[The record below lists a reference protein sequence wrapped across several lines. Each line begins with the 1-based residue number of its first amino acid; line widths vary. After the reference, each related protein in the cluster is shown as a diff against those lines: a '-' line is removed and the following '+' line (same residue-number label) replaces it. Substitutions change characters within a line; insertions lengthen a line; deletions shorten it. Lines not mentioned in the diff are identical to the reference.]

1 MPASASIVCEPARDL
16 PLVDLYL
23 VARTGAQHDPDGK
36 EGGLNLA
43 LRSLRRGTRTRS
55 AREIDAL
62 IDRLG
67 AELSTSVDASSSM
80 LHAAVIRRNL
90 PALLDLLTDLL
101 TDPTLPDAEIAQVR
115 REVQADIVDG
125 RDDDRSLAG
134 RHFRRALFAGHPYG
148 RPAAGTLR
156 GLDAVDRDAALDA
169 YRRTFCRDNLV
180 VAAAGDIS
188 REELAGFAA
197 RILPGLSGQPAPSPK
212 VDAPKPVRGRRLLIV
227 DKPDRTQTQIYIGN
241 LGSQPRDRDHFAL
254 MVGNTLF
261 GGTFTA
267 RLMRDIRSKRGL
279 SYGASSRLGRDR
291 ARESWSMWTF
301 PAAADAARCVGIQL
315 SLLERLLDKGATA
328 REVSFARSYLT
339 RGFAFERDTASKRLW
354 QHLDVDLLDLP
365 KSYYT
370 EYVERVNAV
379 TVDDVNEALRRRLSA
394 DDLLITVV
402 ATAETLRAPLEAAI
416 PRLRDTR
423 VVPFDQD

>member
-1 MPASASIVCEPARDL
+1 MSAAAPIFCEPAHDL
-16 PLVDLYL
+16 PLVDLFL
-23 VARTGAQHDPDGK
+23 IARTGAQHDPLGR

-43 LRSLRRGTRTRS
+43 LRTLRRGTRTRS

-67 AELSTSVDASSSM
+67 AELSTSVDASSAM
-80 LHAAVIRRNL
+80 LHAAVIRRNV
-90 PALLDLLTDLL
+90 PALLDLLADLM
-101 TDPTLPDAEIAQVR
+101 TEATLPDAEIAQVR

-134 RHFRRALFAGHPYG
+134 RHFRRTLFAGHPYG
-148 RPAAGTLR
+148 RPSAGTLR
-156 GLDAVDRDAALDA
+156 GLDAVDRSAALA
-169 YRRTFCRDNLV
+169 AFQRTFCRGNIIA
-180 VAAAGDIS
+180 AAAGDIT
-188 REELAGFAA
+188 REELEGFSA
-197 RILPGLSGQPAPSPK
+197 RIAPGLSAHPAPPSK
-212 VDAPKPVRGRRLLIV
+212 IEAPKPVRGRRLLIV

-241 LGSQPRDRDHFAL
+241 LGSHPRDRDHFAL

-267 RLMRDIRSKRGL
+267 RLMREIRSKRGL

-301 PAAADAARCVGIQL
+301 PAAVDAARCVGIQL

-339 RGFAFERDTASKRLW
+339 RSYAFERDTASKRLW
-354 QHLDVDLLDLP
+354 QRLDVELLDLP
-365 KSYYT
+365 KSYYD

-394 DDLLITVV
+394 EDLLITVV
-402 ATAETLRAPLEAAI
+402 ATAETLRAPLEGAI

-423 VVPFDQD
+423 VVPFDHD

>member
-1 MPASASIVCEPARDL
+1 MSAAAPIFCEPAHDL
-16 PLVDLYL
+16 PLVDLFL
-23 VARTGAQHDPDGK
+23 IARTGAQHDPLGR

-43 LRSLRRGTRTRS
+43 LRTLRRGTKTRS

-67 AELSTSVDASSSM
+67 AELSTSVDASSAM
-80 LHAAVIRRNL
+80 LHAAVIRRNV
-90 PALLDLLTDLL
+90 PALLDLLADLM
-101 TDPTLPDAEIAQVR
+101 TEATLPDAEIAQVR

-134 RHFRRALFAGHPYG
+134 RHFRRTLFAGHPYG
-148 RPAAGTLR
+148 RPSAGTLR
-156 GLDAVDRDAALDA
+156 GLDAVDRSAALA
-169 YRRTFCRDNLV
+169 AFQRTFCRGNIIA
-180 VAAAGDIS
+180 AAAGDIT
-188 REELAGFAA
+188 REELEGFSA
-197 RILPGLSGQPAPSPK
+197 RIAPGLSSHPAPPSK
-212 VDAPKPVRGRRLLIV
+212 IEAPKPVRGRRLLIV

-241 LGSQPRDRDHFAL
+241 LGSHPRDRDHFAL

-267 RLMRDIRSKRGL
+267 RLMREIRSKRGL

-301 PAAADAARCVGIQL
+301 PAAVDAARCVGIQL

-339 RGFAFERDTASKRLW
+339 RSYAFERDTASKRLW
-354 QHLDVDLLDLP
+354 QRLDVELLDLP
-365 KSYYT
+365 KSYYD

-394 DDLLITVV
+394 EDLLITVV
-402 ATAETLRAPLEAAI
+402 ATAETLRAPLEGAI

-423 VVPFDQD
+423 VVPFDHD

>member
-1 MPASASIVCEPARDL
+1 MLPAAGIRRTGPAR
-16 PLVDLYL
+16 
-23 VARTGAQHDPDGK
+23 
-36 EGGLNLA
+36 
-43 LRSLRRGTRTRS
+43 
-55 AREIDAL
+55 
-62 IDRLG
+62 
-67 AELSTSVDASSSM
+67 
-80 LHAAVIRRNL
+80 
-90 PALLDLLTDLL
+90 LDLLADLM
-101 TDPTLPDAEIAQVR
+101 TEATLPDAEIAQVR

-134 RHFRRALFAGHPYG
+134 RHFRRTLFAGHPYG
-148 RPAAGTLR
+148 RPSAGTLR
-156 GLDAVDRDAALDA
+156 GLDAVDRSAALA
-169 YRRTFCRDNLV
+169 AFQRTFCRGNIIA
-180 VAAAGDIS
+180 AAAGDIT
-188 REELAGFAA
+188 REELEGFSA
-197 RILPGLSGQPAPSPK
+197 RIAPGLSSHPAPPSK
-212 VDAPKPVRGRRLLIV
+212 IEAPKPVRGRRLLIV

-241 LGSQPRDRDHFAL
+241 LGSHPRDRDHFAL

-267 RLMRDIRSKRGL
+267 RLMREIRSKRGL

-301 PAAADAARCVGIQL
+301 PAAVDAARCVGIQL

-339 RGFAFERDTASKRLW
+339 RSYAFERDTASKRLW
-354 QHLDVDLLDLP
+354 QRLDVELLDLP
-365 KSYYT
+365 KSYYD

-394 DDLLITVV
+394 EDLLITVV
-402 ATAETLRAPLEAAI
+402 ATAETLRAPLEGAI

-423 VVPFDQD
+423 VVPFDHD

>member
-1 MPASASIVCEPARDL
+1 MASPTPVFCEPAHDL
-16 PLVDLYL
+16 PLVDLFL
-23 VARTGAQHDPDGK
+23 IARTGAQYDPPGR

-43 LRSLRRGTRTRS
+43 LRTLRRGTRNRS

-67 AELSTSVDASSSM
+67 AELSTSVDASSAM
-80 LHAAVIRRNL
+80 LHAAVIRRNV
-90 PALLDLLTDLL
+90 PALLDLLSDLMSEA
-101 TDPTLPDAEIAQVR
+101 TLPDAEIAQVR

-148 RPAAGTLR
+148 RPSSGTLQ
-156 GLDAVDRDAALDA
+156 GLDGVDRTAALTA
-169 YRRTFCRDNLV
+169 FQKTFCRDNLV

-188 REELAGFAA
+188 REELEGFSA
-197 RILPGLSGQPAPSPK
+197 RIVPGLSSHPAPPSK
-212 VDAPKPVRGRRLLIV
+212 IEAPKPVRGRRLLIV

-241 LGSQPRDRDHFAL
+241 LGSHPRDRDHFAL

-267 RLMRDIRSKRGL
+267 RLMREIRSKRGL

-339 RGFAFERDTASKRLW
+339 RSYAFERDTASKRLW
-354 QHLDVDLLDLP
+354 QRLDVELLDLP
-365 KSYYT
+365 KSYYA

-394 DDLLITVV
+394 EDLLITVV
-402 ATAETLRAPLEAAI
+402 ATAETLRAPLEGAI

-423 VVPFDQD
+423 VVPFDHD

>member
-101 TDPTLPDAEIAQVR
+101 TDATLPDAEIAQVR

-212 VDAPKPVRGRRLLIV
+212 VDAPKPVRGHRLLIV

-267 RLMRDIRSKRGL
+267 RLMREIRSKRGL

>member
-1 MPASASIVCEPARDL
+1 MIPASPMFCEAAHDL
-16 PLVDLYL
+16 PLVDLFL
-23 VARTGAQHDPDGK
+23 IARTGAQHDPPGK

-43 LRSLRRGTRTRS
+43 LRTLRRGTRTRS

-67 AELSTSVDASSSM
+67 AELSTSVDASSAM

-90 PALLDLLTDLL
+90 PALLDLLADLM
-101 TDPTLPDAEIAQVR
+101 TEATLPESEVAQVR
-115 REVQADIVDG
+115 REVQADIIDG

-148 RPAAGTLR
+148 RPSAGTLR
-156 GLDAVDRDAALDA
+156 GLDAVDRNAALGA
-169 YRRTFCRDNLV
+169 FRQTFCRDNIV

-188 REELAGFAA
+188 GEELAGFSA
-197 RILPGLSGQPAPSPK
+197 RILSGLAVQPAPSLK
-212 VDAPKPVRGRRLLIV
+212 MEAPKPVRGRRLLIV

-241 LGSQPRDRDHFAL
+241 LGTHPRDRDHFAL

-267 RLMRDIRSKRGL
+267 RLTREIRSKRGL

-301 PAAADAARCVGIQL
+301 PAAVDAARCVGLQL

-339 RGFAFERDTASKRLW
+339 RGYAFERDTASKRLW
-354 QHLDVDLLDLP
+354 QRLDVDLLDLP
-365 KSYYT
+365 KSYYA

-379 TVDDVNEALRRRLSA
+379 TVDDVNAALRRRLSA
-394 DDLLITVV
+394 EDLLITVV

-416 PRLRDTR
+416 PRLHDTR
-423 VVPFDQD
+423 VVPFDHD

>member
-1 MPASASIVCEPARDL
+1 MPTAPTIFCEPAHDL
-16 PLVDLYL
+16 PLVDLFL
-23 VARTGAQHDPDGK
+23 IARTGAQHDPPGR
-36 EGGLNLA
+36 EGALNLA
-43 LRSLRRGTRTRS
+43 LRTLRRGTRTRS

-67 AELSTSVDASSSM
+67 AELSTSVDASSAM
-80 LHAAVIRRNL
+80 LHAAVIRRNV
-90 PALLDLLTDLL
+90 PALLDLLADLVTDA
-101 TDPTLPDAEIAQVR
+101 TLPEAEVAQVR

-125 RDDDRSLAG
+125 RDDDRTLAG

-148 RPAAGTLR
+148 RPSAGTLR
-156 GLDAVDRDAALDA
+156 GLDGVDRDAARA
-169 YRRTFCRDNLV
+169 AFRHTFCRGNLV
-180 VAAAGDIS
+180 VAAAGDIP
-188 REELAGFAA
+188 RAELAGFAE
-197 RILPGLSGQPAPSPK
+197 RILPGLSSHPAPPAA
-212 VDAPKPVRGRRLLIV
+212 DAAPKPVRGRRLLIV

-267 RLMRDIRSKRGL
+267 RLMREIRSKRGL

-339 RGFAFERDTASKRLW
+339 RSYAFERDTASKRLW
-354 QHLDVDLLDLP
+354 QRLDVELLDLP
-365 KSYYT
+365 KSYYA

-394 DDLLITVV
+394 ENLLITVV
-402 ATAETLRAPLEAAI
+402 ATAETLRGPLEAAI
-416 PRLRDTR
+416 PGLRDTR
-423 VVPFDQD
+423 VIPFDQD